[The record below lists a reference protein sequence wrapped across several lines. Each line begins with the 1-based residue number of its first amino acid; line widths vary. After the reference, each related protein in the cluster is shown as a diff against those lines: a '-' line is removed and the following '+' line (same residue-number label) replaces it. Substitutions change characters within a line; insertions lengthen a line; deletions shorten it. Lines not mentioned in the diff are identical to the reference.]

1 MSFKYIEKLKDAVK
15 DFSSGVVTAVDE
27 VVTKSTPPA
36 KTEPIVKLKETEK
49 QVSTPKGLRLPNLM
63 QTNVDKTK
71 NRLKKS

>member
-36 KTEPIVKLKETEK
+36 KTEPD
-49 QVSTPKGLRLPNLM
+49 R
-63 QTNVDKTK
+63 
-71 NRLKKS
+71 KSVV